1 MRCSR
6 SVAGKIGVL
15 ALQGDV
21 SEHIHA
27 FQEAGSYLGIPLEIF
42 PVRDADQVAR
52 LDALVI
58 PGGESTTIC
67 RLIDK
72 NSMRDAITH
81 FSGGIFAT
89 CAGMVLLASSIID
102 DDRFRPLGI
111 LDITVRRN
119 AFGRQK
125 DSFEADIAVRGLD
138 APFHAV
144 FIRAPVAISAGT
156 GTEVIAEYNG
166 GIVGVRRGRALA
178 LAFHPELSRDRRI
191 HIDFLKKLDIG

>member
-1 MRCSR
+1 
-6 SVAGKIGVL
+6 VAGKIGVL

-27 FQEAGSYLGIPLEIF
+27 FHEAGSHLGIPLEIF
-42 PVRDADQVAR
+42 PVRDADQVEG

-72 NSMRDAITH
+72 NSLRDAIRN
-81 FSGGIFAT
+81 FQGGIFAT
-89 CAGMVLLASSIID
+89 CAGMVIIATSIID
-102 DDRFRPLGI
+102 DNRFRPLGI

-125 DSFEADIAVRGLD
+125 DSFEADIDVFGLET
-138 APFHAV
+138 PFHAV
-144 FIRAPVAISAGT
+144 FIRAPVAISAGS
-156 GTEVIAEYNG
+156 GTDVIAEYNG
-166 GIVGVRRGRALA
+166 GIVGVRRGKVLA
-178 LAFHPELSRDRRI
+178 LAFHPELSGDRRL
-191 HIDFLKKLDIG
+191 HTGFLERLGIS